1 MILDHKKLD
10 LFGKLLF
17 EKAILE
23 PPFNRPVPMPNEAC
37 FLYVKS
43 GIYKSTS
50 EEEEFFVHEN
60 ETVLMKCGNFMGQ
73 MLSSYP
79 GQRYEAIAIHF
90 YPEVLKKVYD
100 NALPSFLKDYNYSF
114 HSNMVKMKATILV
127 RKYIESILFYFE
139 NPQLVTEDILILKL
153 KEIILLL
160 LQTGDS
166 PRVIE
171 ILTNLFS
178 EKIFSFKE
186 VIEAHICSHLT
197 IQELV
202 TLTHHSLSSFKRKFK
217 QIYSDTPANYLRARR
232 LEKARQLLSISDQ

>member
-1 MILDHKKLD
+1 
-10 LFGKLLF
+10 
-17 EKAILE
+17 
-23 PPFNRPVPMPNEAC
+23 
-37 FLYVKS
+37 
-43 GIYKSTS
+43 
-50 EEEEFFVHEN
+50 
-60 ETVLMKCGNFMGQ
+60 
-73 MLSSYP
+73 
-79 GQRYEAIAIHF
+79 
-90 YPEVLKKVYD
+90 
-100 NALPSFLKDYNYSF
+100 
-114 HSNMVKMKATILV
+114 MKATILV